1 MSLEPSAVDDPGL
14 PGVKRLAGAMN
25 EKPEHASQVRAIAL
39 ALFDET
45 AALHGLGSAE
55 RRLLEAAAL
64 LHDIG
69 HSMRRK
75 PHHKAS
81 RDGILEAEF
90 EEFTEREQRMVACI
104 ARYHRKA
111 HPKREHRIYSGLS
124 PADQA
129 IVRALAAILRIAD
142 GLDRAHVGSVAGVKA
157 GLAGDVLR
165 IAVTQRFPCEEDVGG
180 GMRKRRLFEQTFGVT
195 VKIEAEPAE

>member
-1 MSLEPSAVDDPGL
+1 MSLEQSVANEPGL
-14 PGVKRLAGAMN
+14 SGVNRLAGAMN
-25 EKPEHASQVRAIAL
+25 EEPEHASQVRAIAL
-39 ALFDET
+39 ALFDDT
-45 AALHGLGSAE
+45 AELHGGGPAE

-90 EEFTEREQRMVACI
+90 EEFAEREQHMIACV

-111 HPKREHRIYSGLS
+111 HPKPEHRIYRGLA
-124 PADQA
+124 PADQT
-129 IVRALAAILRIAD
+129 IVRELAGLLRIAD
-142 GLDRAHVGSVAGVKA
+142 GLDRAHEASVTWVKA
-157 GLAGDVLR
+157 QLRGDVLR
-165 IAVTQRFPCEEDVGG
+165 IAVTQRFPCEEDVWG
-180 GMRKRRLFEQTFGVT
+180 GMRKRQLFEQTFGVT
-195 VKIEAEPAE
+195 VEIEAE